1 MAWKIELSAEADRE
15 LGKLDSQQSKRILKF
30 LRDRLAPLDNPRSIG
45 QALHG
50 SELGEFWK
58 YRVGDYRLICKI
70 EDQQL
75 LILVLRVGHRREI
88 YR

>member
-1 MAWKIELSAEADRE
+1 MAWKIELSTQVDRD
-15 LGKLDSQQSKRILKF
+15 LGKLDPPHKKRLLKF
-30 LRDRLAPLDNPRSIG
+30 LHQRVAPLENPRSIG

-70 EDQQL
+70 EDVRL
-75 LILVLRVGHRREI
+75 LILVLRLGHRREI

>member
-1 MAWKIELSAEADRE
+1 MRIELSVQADRE
-15 LGKLDSQQSKRILKF
+15 LAKLDPQQSKRILKF
-30 LRDRLAPLDNPRSIG
+30 LHERIAPLDNPRSMG
-45 QALHG
+45 QALQG

-70 EDQQL
+70 EDNRL